1 MTLRN
6 ASVGHHFLAV
16 GVIATLAGC
25 TSTPLGPTVP
35 VMPGPG
41 KSIESF
47 QSDNAACKAYASEEV
62 KGQADAANQHAIGT
76 ALLVTVLTG
85 GLGAATGG
93 IVGNAGAG
101 AAVGAATGAGM
112 GSVMGGASSSNDQ
125 FNIQQQYNN
134 AFSQCM
140 YAKHDQVPGFAP
152 AMAFGPAHG
161 ASMQPPDPLVR
172 STQSE
177 LIRLGYLK
185 GSADGTIGTR
195 TRDAIANFEQANGLP
210 ADGSPSPQLLARL
223 QSASTG
229 APMATASAPHDWVTP
244 ASASASTSMT
254 PTNASASMPPAAPST
269 SSSGWVQPNK

>member
-1 MTLRN
+1 MTLRS
-6 ASVGHHFLAV
+6 ASAGHHFLAV
-16 GVIATLAGC
+16 GVIMTLAGC
-25 TSTPLGPTVP
+25 ASTPMGPTVP

-62 KGQADAANQHAIGT
+62 KGQADAANQRAVGT
-76 ALLVTVLTG
+76 ALLTTVLG
-85 GLGAATGG
+85 VGLGAATGG
-93 IVGNAGAG
+93 IAGNAGAG
-101 AAVGAATGAGM
+101 AAVGAATGAG
-112 GSVMGGASSSNDQ
+112 VGGAIGGANSSNDQ

-152 AMAFGPAHG
+152 AVAYAPAHG
-161 ASMQPPDPLVR
+161 AAVDPLVR

-210 ADGSPSPQLLARL
+210 PDGSPSPQLLAKL
-223 QSASTG
+223 QSASTST
-229 APMATASAPHDWVTP
+229 PMATASAPHDWVTP
-244 ASASASTSMT
+244 ASTSTSMT

-269 SSSGWVQPNK
+269 SSSGWVQPTK

>member
-1 MTLRN
+1 MTLRS
-6 ASVGHHFLAV
+6 ASAGHHFLAV
-16 GVIATLAGC
+16 GVIMTLAGC
-25 TSTPLGPTVP
+25 ASTPLGPTVA

-47 QSDNAACKAYASEEV
+47 QGDNAACKAYASDEV
-62 KGQADAANQHAIGT
+62 KGQADAANQHALGT
-76 ALLVTVLTG
+76 ALLATVLTG
-85 GLGAATGG
+85 GLGAATGAV
-93 IVGNAGAG
+93 VGNAGAG
-101 AAVGAATGAGM
+101 AAVGAATGAGV
-112 GSVMGGASSSNDQ
+112 GGVMGGASSANDQ

-152 AMAFGPAHG
+152 AVAYAPAYG
-161 ASMQPPDPLVR
+161 AAAQGPDPLVR

-210 ADGSPSPQLLARL
+210 PDGSPSPQLLAKL
-223 QSASTG
+223 QSAST
-229 APMATASAPHDWVTP
+229 ATPMATASAPHDWVTP
-244 ASASASTSMT
+244 ASTSTSMT
-254 PTNASASMPPAAPST
+254 PPTHRRA
-269 SSSGWVQPNK
+269 

>member
-6 ASVGHHFLAV
+6 ARAGHHFLAV
-16 GVIATLAGC
+16 SVVATLAGC
-25 TSTPLGPTVP
+25 ASTPLGPTVA

-41 KSIESF
+41 KSMESF
-47 QSDNAACKAYASEEV
+47 QGDNAACKAYASQEV

-76 ALLVTVLTG
+76 ALLATVLTG
-85 GLGAATGG
+85 GLGAATGAAF
-93 IVGNAGAG
+93 GNAGAG
-101 AAVGAATGAGM
+101 AAVGAAAGAGV
-112 GSVMGGASSSNDQ
+112 GSSMGGESSSNDQ

-140 YAKHDQVPGFAP
+140 YTKHDQVPGFAP
-152 AMAFGPAHG
+152 AVAYG
-161 ASMQPPDPLVR
+161 AAAQPPDPLVR

-185 GSADGTIGTR
+185 GSADGHVGTR

-210 ADGSPSPQLLARL
+210 SDGSPSPQLLAKL
-223 QSASTG
+223 QSASNG

-244 ASASASTSMT
+244 ANTSTGMA
-254 PTNASASMPPAAPST
+254 PINASASMPPAAAST
-269 SSSGWVQPNK
+269 ASSGWVQPTK